1 MAGSPDAERVCRCW
15 ASWPMPVWA
24 ALHLLCG
31 QPEPEQYAA
40 TTAPWQVEVYFCA
53 SWENDNCT
61 ERASHEE

>member
-1 MAGSPDAERVCRCW
+1 
-15 ASWPMPVWA
+15 MPVWA

-31 QPEPEQYAA
+31 QPEPGQYAA